1 MSTSVEV
8 SDAASPTSAESD
20 TVIHLY
26 KEVNQEEI
34 NESLETF
41 WSGLRFI
48 AWSNSSTKA
57 QDVKELWEELVE
69 GLQGLFGEHGVK
81 WTSESFEVCY
91 FLPLPFQLVEAH
103 KTRCQSLE
111 FKRLSDEPQDKG
123 MTMSTLFEVAKCR
136 KFIPPTWEWETSGIE
151 RNLTIQRLL
160 QDLKKET
167 SHGNET

>member
-69 GLQGLFGEHGVK
+69 GLQGLFGEHGVR
-81 WTSESFEVCY
+81 WTSESFE
-91 FLPLPFQLVEAH
+91 LVEAH

-136 KFIPPTWEWETSGIE
+136 KFIPPTSEWETSGIE